1 MVGVGVLVVDADRY
15 LLIRRAADP
24 DKGLWAIPG
33 GLVKI
38 GEKVKQ
44 AAVREVR
51 EETGLEVELD
61 RILAVIDK
69 IVRDELAKIRYHFV
83 IVDYGAHVVGGSLG
97 ASSDALEARWVV
109 KDELGNYE
117 LTDSFRDLLRRLGMV
132 EDLKKR
138 VNHKGDTYTTHVCV

>member
-1 MVGVGVLVVDADRY
+1 MDSGREYPSRPMVGVGVLVVDADRY

-69 IVRDELAKIRYHFV
+69 IVRDELGKIRYHFV
-83 IVDYGAHVVGGSLG
+83 IVDYEARVVGGSLQ
-97 ASSDALEARWVV
+97 ASSDALEARWV
-109 KDELGNYE
+109 KRAELVDYE
-117 LTDSFRDLLRRLGMV
+117 LTDSFKDMLRRSGIISAS
-132 EDLKKR
+132 
-138 VNHKGDTYTTHVCV
+138 